1 MPKRSGED
9 QRPMAKSLRKMKF
22 RTEISLQLLAEGM
35 DHSAKIFA
43 LGSCFAERVS
53 ERLARAKFSVTT
65 NPFGVLFNPFS
76 VASAIERLDNAR
88 SFAVCDIREGREGF
102 FSFDA
107 HSSLD
112 GATNTEAFANLN
124 RAVAQGAKA
133 LHDAELVIL
142 TFGTAWV
149 YEKDGR
155 VVANCHKQP
164 AKEFERRRL
173 SVEEIVERYRPLF
186 EGVLRDKKVILTV
199 SPVRHLGDGL
209 QENSVSKA
217 TLRLAVEELV
227 AKYENAHYFPS
238 YEILIDDLRDYRY
251 YDEDMVHPSKVA
263 VDYIWEHFCNVVLT
277 TNTQALLPKIEQIVA
292 AAEHRPFNPTSEA
305 HKQFCR
311 TMLERAKAIE
321 GVDFSLEKS
330 LFERY
335 L

>member
-1 MPKRSGED
+1 
-9 QRPMAKSLRKMKF
+9 MKF
-22 RTEISLQLLAEGM
+22 RTEISLQPVAEGI

-43 LGSCFAERVS
+43 LGSCFAESIS
-53 ERLARAKFSVTT
+53 ERLRRAKFSVTT
-65 NPFGVLFNPFS
+65 NPFGVLFNPLS
-76 VASAIERLDNAR
+76 IASAIDRMADTRA
-88 SFAVCDIREGREGF
+88 FAVCDIREGKEGF

-112 GATNTEAFANLN
+112 GKTQTEIFANLN
-124 RAVAQGAKA
+124 QAVAQGSKV
-133 LHDAELVIL
+133 LHEADWVIL

-149 YEKDGR
+149 YEHNGR

-173 SVEEIVERYRPLF
+173 SVEEIVEQYCKLF
-186 EGVLRDKKVILTV
+186 EGVLRDKTVILTV

-217 TLRLAVEELV
+217 ILRLAVEELV

-251 YDEDMVHPSKVA
+251 YADDLAHPSKMA
-263 VDYIWEHFCNVVLT
+263 VDYVWERFCEYALT
-277 TNTQALLPKIEQIVA
+277 DKARELLPQIEQIVS
-292 AAEHRPFNPTSEA
+292 AAEHRPFNPGSEA
-305 HKQFCR
+305 HRAFCR
-311 TMLERAKAIE
+311 KMFAKAEEMRDI
-321 GVDFSLEKS
+321 DFTLEKS
-330 LFERY
+330 AFERY

>member
-1 MPKRSGED
+1 
-9 QRPMAKSLRKMKF
+9 MKF
-22 RTEISLQLLAEGM
+22 RTEIEIAKIAEGV
-35 DHSAKIFA
+35 DHTQKVFA
-43 LGSCFAERVS
+43 LGSCFADSIS
-53 ERLARAKFSVTT
+53 ERLAKAKFSVTT

-76 VASAIERLDNAR
+76 IANALERLDEIRA
-88 SFAVCDIREGREGF
+88 FAVCDIKAGRDAF

-112 GATNTEAFANLN
+112 GKTHTEIFGNLN
-124 RAVAQGAKA
+124 KAVAQGSKA
-133 LHDAELVIL
+133 LRESDWVIL

-164 AKEFERRRL
+164 ASEFERRRL
-173 SVEEIVERYRPLF
+173 SVAEIVERYSRLF

-199 SPVRHLGDGL
+199 SPVRHIGDGL

-227 AKYENAHYFPS
+227 ARHENSCYFPS

-251 YDEDMVHPSKVA
+251 YGEDFVHPSKMA
-263 VDYIWEHFCNVVLT
+263 IDYVWERFCEAILSPE
-277 TNTQALLPKIEQIVA
+277 TQEMLPRIAQIVS
-292 AAEHRPFNPTSEA
+292 AAEHRPFNPDSES
-305 HKQFCR
+305 HKDFCR
-311 TMLERAKAIE
+311 KMIEKAEAMREI
-321 GVDFSLEKS
+321 DFSLEKS
-330 LFERY
+330 AFERY